1 MPEPSPQTAVELADG
16 SPVHIRPI
24 RPEDRE
30 ALAAGFERLSAESR
44 YRRFFAP
51 VARLRERELDYLTIV
66 DHHDHEALVAFDRAT
81 GEGIGVARFVRTE
94 PTVAEPAIV
103 VADDW
108 QGRGLANHLLDAL
121 VDRAREEGIDQF
133 VAPVLA
139 DNAAAIRILER
150 LGETSREQL
159 GREVLLTIA
168 LPEPGRASPPLR
180 ELLRAAATGV
190 IEPARTVWQRVIWGR
205 RPATL
210 EPRNAIVVGTD
221 GSPHAGA
228 ALRAAGDL
236 ARLSGATVHVVAA
249 HRMMLD
255 DRTELDSLLRET
267 ADGLRAG
274 GVRVDVHLRRGDA
287 ADALMDVAAEQEA
300 RLIVVGPRSIGGGLL
315 QSSVADDIAH
325 RAPCNV
331 LLFRGDEPLDG
342 AGEGVGSDAGES
354 PTSP

>member
-1 MPEPSPQTAVELADG
+1 MPDPSPEWSAVELPDG

-30 ALAAGFERLSAESR
+30 ALAAAFERLSPESR

-66 DHHDHEALVAFDRAT
+66 DHHDHEALVAFDEAT

-108 QGRGLANHLLDAL
+108 QGRGLAKHLLDAL
-121 VDRAREEGIDQF
+121 VDRAREEGVRRF

-150 LGETSREQL
+150 LGETTREQM
-159 GREVLLTIA
+159 GREVQLSIA
-168 LPEPGRASPPLR
+168 LPEPGRASPPLH

-190 IEPARTVWQRVIWGR
+190 VAPARTIWQCVVWGR
-205 RPATL
+205 RPATA

-221 GSPHAGA
+221 GSPQASAVVRRAGE
-228 ALRAAGDL
+228 L
-236 ARLSGATVHVVAA
+236 ARLTGATVHVVAA
-249 HRMMLD
+249 HRPMLD
-255 DRTELDSLLRET
+255 DRTELDALLRET
-267 ADGLRAG
+267 ANGLRAG

-287 ADALMDVAAEQEA
+287 ADALMDVAADQEA

-315 QSSVADDIAH
+315 QSSISDDVAH

-331 LLFRGDEPLDG
+331 LLFRDDD
-342 AGEGVGSDAGES
+342 EGVGSDAGDS
-354 PTSP
+354 PASP

>member
-1 MPEPSPQTAVELADG
+1 MPEPSQQTVVELADG
-16 SPVHIRPI
+16 APVHIRPI

-30 ALAAGFERLSAESR
+30 ALAAGFERLSPESR

-66 DHHDHEALVAFDRAT
+66 DHHDHEALVAFDEAT

-94 PTVAEPAIV
+94 PDVAEPAIV

-121 VDRAREEGIDQF
+121 VDRAREEGVRRF

-139 DNAAAIRILER
+139 ENTAAIRILER
-150 LGETSREQL
+150 LGDTTREQM
-159 GREVLLTIA
+159 GREVQLSIA
-168 LPEPGRASPPLR
+168 LPEPGRRSPPLR
-180 ELLRAAATGV
+180 ELLRGAATGV
-190 IEPARTVWQRVIWGR
+190 IEPARTVWQRVVWGR
-205 RPATL
+205 RPAIAA
-210 EPRNAIVVGTD
+210 PRNAIVVGTD
-221 GSPHAGA
+221 GSAHASA
-228 ALRAAGDL
+228 AVRCAGEL
-236 ARLSGATVHVVAA
+236 ARVSGATVHVVAV
-249 HRMMLD
+249 HRLMLD
-255 DRTELDSLLRET
+255 DRAESDALLRET

-287 ADALMDVAAEQEA
+287 ADALMDVATDQDA

-315 QSSVADDIAH
+315 ESSVSDDVAH

-331 LLFRGDEPLDG
+331 LLFRDE
-342 AGEGVGSDAGES
+342 AWAETVGSDAGDP
-354 PTSP
+354 PTPP

>member
-16 SPVHIRPI
+16 SAVHIRPI
-24 RPEDRE
+24 RPDDRE
-30 ALAAGFERLSAESR
+30 ALAAAFERLSVESR

-51 VARLRERELDYLTIV
+51 VARLGERELDYLTIV
-66 DHHDHEALVAFDRAT
+66 DHRDHEALVAVDEAT

-108 QGRGLANHLLDAL
+108 QGRGVANHLIDAL
-121 VDRAREEGIDQF
+121 VERAREEGVNQF

-150 LGETSREQL
+150 LGETTREQM
-159 GREVLLTIA
+159 GREVQLTIA
-168 LPEPGRASPPLR
+168 LPEPGRASPPLH

-190 IEPARTVWQRVIWGR
+190 LEPARTVWQRLIWGR
-205 RPATL
+205 RAATR
-210 EPRNAIVVGTD
+210 EPHNAIVVGTD

-228 ALRAAGDL
+228 AVRCAGDL
-236 ARLSGATVHVVAA
+236 ARISDATVHVVAA
-249 HRMMLD
+249 HRLMLD

-287 ADALMDVAAEQEA
+287 ADALMDVATEQEA
-300 RLIVVGPRSIGGGLL
+300 RLIVVGPRSLGSGRL
-315 QSSVADDIAH
+315 QSSVSDDVAH
-325 RAPCNV
+325 LAPCNV
-331 LLFRGDEPLDG
+331 LLFRGGEPPDVD
-342 AGEGVGSDAGES
+342 AEVVGSDAGEA